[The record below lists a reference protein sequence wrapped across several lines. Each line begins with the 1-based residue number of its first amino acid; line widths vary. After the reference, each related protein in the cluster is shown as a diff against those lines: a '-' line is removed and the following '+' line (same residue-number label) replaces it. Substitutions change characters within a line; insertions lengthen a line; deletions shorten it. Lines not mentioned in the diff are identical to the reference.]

1 MSSKKS
7 LRKQFF
13 VDPRV
18 QGGLVWRLIL
28 YWMLC
33 LAATTTILLCW
44 RMITGPARV
53 FYTHF
58 DDMWFHYGPALIV
71 SLLLLPLVIVDVIRY
86 SNRFA
91 GPMLRLRRSMRDLA
105 RGEHVEPLHFRNGDF
120 WHDFAEE
127 FNAVAARVEQTTVRR
142 DQSEPEPVGAA
153 AGGEE

>member
-1 MSSKKS
+1 MASKKS

-13 VDPRV
+13 VDPQV

-28 YWMLC
+28 YWVLC
-33 LAATTTILLCW
+33 LGAMIAILLCW

-71 SLLLLPLVIVDVIRY
+71 SLLLLPLVIVDTIRY

-105 RGEHVEPLHFRNGDF
+105 RGEHVEPLH
-120 WHDFAEE
+120 
-127 FNAVAARVEQTTVRR
+127 
-142 DQSEPEPVGAA
+142 
-153 AGGEE
+153 